1 MLTAVSMAP
10 PKPQLGRSMGAAPRS
25 FASTGDTRSEDSQ
38 PTARTRRNGEPLPAG
53 RAPQR
58 NERGERHGRDR
69 SPRTRPHIRV
79 VDALIAA
86 ALALVFLAAAAQ
98 FSVGDVVDHVRVGT
112 TAAGTTTSASTTS
125 ASTTSAST
133 TSSTATTSDALVRLV
148 PDDGL
153 TAARRRLVETD
164 FITGSG
170 LTPKSV
176 VYVPGGLMFAQNMMY
191 SHTITAYDR
200 SFTRVATI
208 DDEVRLD
215 RLGHP
220 DRRGSFKGAPVE
232 AAPTSDGRYVYVSNY
247 EMYGPGFS
255 NPGDDVCSPAA
266 GYDNSFLYRVNVA
279 TMAVDQAIEVG
290 PVPKYEAVTPAND
303 RVLVSNWCGYDLSVV
318 DAATGRETNRIP
330 LGPYPRGI
338 AVDAGRNAAYVAV
351 MGSYDI
357 AVVDL
362 TTLRVSWITGVG
374 SGPRHL
380 VMDPAGRW
388 LYATLNAAGEVAKID
403 PDSGQ
408 VVARAP
414 TGNQARSMA
423 ISDDGTA
430 LYVVNYES
438 DTIAKVDTA
447 SFEVTQTIAVGDQP
461 IGIAYDPAT
470 RNVWVALYGGA
481 LAVLTD
487 TAPKR

>member
-1 MLTAVSMAP
+1 
-10 PKPQLGRSMGAAPRS
+10 MGAVPRS
-25 FASTGDTRSEDSQ
+25 FASTADDRSEGPQ
-38 PTARTRRNGEPLPAG
+38 PSARTRRAGEPLPAG
-53 RAPQR
+53 RPPQHDR
-58 NERGERHGRDR
+58 QDRRDR
-69 SPRTRPHIRV
+69 SPKARPYIRV

-86 ALALVFLAAAAQ
+86 SLGLVFLAAAVQ
-98 FSVGDVVDHVRVGT
+98 FSVGDVGDVVDRVGVGNAVAGTTSAAGTTALAGT
-112 TAAGTTTSASTTS
+112 TAAASS
-125 ASTTSAST
+125 
-133 TSSTATTSDALVRLV
+133 TSSTATTRDLLAKLV

-153 TAARRRLVETD
+153 TAAGRTLVETE
-164 FITGSG
+164 FVTGSE

-191 SHTITAYDR
+191 SHTVTVYDR
-200 SFTRVATI
+200 SFARVATI

-220 DRRGSFKGAPVE
+220 DYRGSYKGSPVE

-247 EMYGPGFS
+247 EMYGPGFA

-290 PVPKYEAVTPAND
+290 PVPKYVAVTPGND

-318 DAATGRETNRIP
+318 DATTGRETNRIP

-338 AVDAGRNAAYVAV
+338 AVDPGRDVAYVAV

-357 AVVDL
+357 ARVDL
-362 TTLRVSWITGVG
+362 STLDVSWITGVG

-380 VMDPAGRW
+380 VMDPDGRW

-403 PDSGQ
+403 PDSGE
-408 VVARAP
+408 VVARTP

-438 DTIAKVDTA
+438 DTVAKVDTG
-447 SFEVTQTIAVGDQP
+447 SFEVTQTIAIGDQP